1 MKLLEL
7 ITRYVAF
14 KQAMGANFTCQ
25 AGILRSFCRAMGD
38 ISISDVDHVAIE
50 AFLKVRGQVT
60 AYWTVKYKALS
71 GFFRFLIA
79 RGYLDVS
86 PLPATNPKVPER
98 RTPHI
103 YTLEELKKLI
113 TATDTLYRP
122 SNSLRSAT
130 YRALLLTLY
139 GTGMRIGEAL
149 SLAIAD
155 VDLSDDVII
164 VHHGKFH
171 KSRLVPVGGLLAEQL
186 RAYAGMRDKF
196 PLPKGK
202 DSAFFATV
210 NGCTIS
216 YQIAKVTFSHLRTI
230 AGICPD
236 NSSHHLPRIHDLR
249 HTFAVHRLEAWYRE
263 GADVQ
268 RLLPK
273 LSTYLGHQDVSA
285 TQGYL
290 TMIPELL
297 QEASRRFERYGL
309 RGVTHE

>member
-1 MKLLEL
+1 MRLLEL
-7 ITRYVAF
+7 VTRYVDF
-14 KQAMGANFTCQ
+14 KQAMGVSFSCQ

-38 ISISDVDHVAIE
+38 ISISDVDRVAIE

-60 AYWTVKYKALS
+60 AYWTVKFKALS
-71 GFFRFLIA
+71 GFFRFLIT

-98 RTPHI
+98 RAPHI

-113 TATDTLYRP
+113 VATGALCHP
-122 SNSLRSAT
+122 PNSLRSAT

-139 GTGMRIGEAL
+139 GTGMRISEVL
-149 SLAIAD
+149 SLAIVD
-155 VDLSDDVII
+155 VDLSDDVIT

-186 RAYAGMRDKF
+186 RAYAGMREKV

-210 NGCTIS
+210 NGCAIS
-216 YQIAKVTFSHLRTI
+216 YQLAKVTFSHLRSI

-236 NSSHHLPRIHDLR
+236 NASHRLPRIHDLR
-249 HTFAVHRLEAWYRE
+249 HTFAVRRLETWYRE

-297 QEASRRFERYGL
+297 QEASQRFERYGI
-309 RGVTHE
+309 REVPHE